1 MDRVPS
7 IVAKA
12 SLTSNINRLRKK
24 REAVIEAQNDLE
36 SYVSYLV
43 LSKKM
48 TKTEAAEELQVG
60 RTTIYNY
67 IKRSN
72 ERANRLMRG
81 ENV

>member
-24 REAVIEAQNDLE
+24 RESVIEAQNDLE

-67 IKRSN
+67 INRSN